1 MHDYVYL
8 NVMVRLYQ
16 LIDGRYQA
24 ELTFLDGT
32 KRLTKMRRFIQ
43 EVQNDVI
50 WVINFKRPESH
61 LDMSR

>member
-1 MHDYVYL
+1 
-8 NVMVRLYQ
+8 MVRLYQ